1 MRSRPCQPLAEQLQ
15 RIAKRLQNLPPV
27 RLGIWIA
34 LVILLTT
41 GVLAAIGCLLGPP
54 VVEGLYHGDL
64 PGPLREIRIA
74 SGRNKEPIAVYYD
87 WLYFSLHWIVGA
99 GIAWAG
105 AALVTGFVLKR
116 RESGKPLPA
125 RQATASVIALCAVA
139 LLIIAT
145 LVLERFPNSADEYAY
160 LFQAE
165 TLSHGQLWNEATPL
179 PDHFRLIHIAQ
190 RDGKWVSRFP
200 PGWPAMLSALAWA
213 RIPMWLLNPSMGLV
227 VLGLAVLLFTELGL
241 KRAAPIAVAALATSP
256 FFLFNAA
263 SYFNHVSCLAFLMV
277 AAWLATRYRKNGAT
291 SEALGVGLALGI
303 AFTIRYYTAALVA
316 VPLLIYLV
324 SAQPHRHARAVVFVC
339 LGGALPVA
347 LLLAYQAAITG
358 SPWLMVT
365 RWVDPTEGLGFVKG
379 HTPARAVEALILHL
393 GRLVV
398 WASPALLFLLAGIAW
413 SRKASVWVWVTVGAF
428 VACLLGH
435 AFYYNIGGNQY
446 GPRFYFEGWALATLG
461 AVAWAFQDQSVTAQR
476 LPRFAVLFAVFAG
489 VFTLPLHAYHEHR
502 VVEERLDLERLVERE
517 ELEDAIVIVSD
528 GTGVARRM
536 PPYDLTR
543 NGTALDGEIL
553 YVLDLGADTP
563 RQLRAH
569 FPKRQLFRYRRAP
582 DEVHGNLTREP

>member
-1 MRSRPCQPLAEQLQ
+1 MRRKS
-15 RIAKRLQNLPPV
+15 
-27 RLGIWIA
+27 
-34 LVILLTT
+34 
-41 GVLAAIGCLLGPP
+41 
-54 VVEGLYHGDL
+54 
-64 PGPLREIRIA
+64 
-74 SGRNKEPIAVYYD
+74 
-87 WLYFSLHWIVGA
+87 
-99 GIAWAG
+99 
-105 AALVTGFVLKR
+105 
-116 RESGKPLPA
+116 
-125 RQATASVIALCAVA
+125 TASAIALCAVA
-139 LLIIAT
+139 LLIIAAV
-145 LVLERFPNSADEYAY
+145 VLQRFPNSADEYAY

-165 TLSHGQLWNEATPL
+165 TFARGQLWNEATPL
-179 PDHFRLIHIAQ
+179 PEHFRFIHIAQ

-200 PGWPAMLSALAWA
+200 PGWPAMLSVLAWA
-213 RIPMWLLNPSMGLV
+213 RIPMWLLNPLMGLV
-227 VLGLAVLLFTELGL
+227 VLGLAVLLFAELGL

-263 SYFNHVSCLAFLMV
+263 SYFNHVACLVFLMP
-277 AAWLATRYRKNGAT
+277 AALLATRYRTNGAT
-291 SEALGVGLALGI
+291 SEALGVGLALGL
-303 AFTIRYYTAALVA
+303 AFTIRYYMAALVA

-324 SAQPHRHARAVVFVC
+324 FAQPHRRPRALAFVC

-347 LLLAYQAAITG
+347 LLLVYQAAITG

-413 SRKASVWVWVTVGAF
+413 SRKASAWVWAAAGTF

-461 AVAWAFQDQSVTAQR
+461 AVAWAFRDPSATAQR
-476 LPRFAVLFAVFAG
+476 LPRFAVLFSVFG
-489 VFTLPLHAYHEHR
+489 GLFTLPLHAYHEHH

-517 ELEDAIVIVSD
+517 ELTNAIVIVLD

-543 NGTALDGEIL
+543 NGTSLDGEIL
-553 YVLDLGADTP
+553 YVLDLGPDTP
-563 RQLRAH
+563 RQLRTH

-582 DEVHGNLTREP
+582 REVHGTLTQEP